1 MYTLPPTSPKWY
13 QISPWLRSFHHWL
26 LFRLLF
32 TPHEHLCHWGK
43 FQWFIINVI
52 KGRFRLDVILN
63 FFLNKPLG
71 KGQIILM
78 IIQIHQKVIL
88 IQVAGSGNKGIVT
101 SVFNCQLTTGLL
113 FINMVGSRISTTWLW
128 MENSFQSYS
137 FRLKESEIIQQHNLI
152 FTFLCIQVGLAAGWR
167 LSSCILASLQVFAWS
182 LFILI
187 NGNWF
192 WTFPS

>member
-1 MYTLPPTSPKWY
+1 MNTLQPTSPKWY
-13 QISPWLRSFHHWL
+13 QISSRPRSFPHWLRI
-26 LFRLLF
+26 RLLF

-43 FQWFIINVI
+43 FQWFITNVM
-52 KGRFRLDVILN
+52 KGRFRLDAILN
-63 FFLNKPLG
+63 FFLNQPLG
-71 KGQIILM
+71 PIILM
-78 IIQIHQKVIL
+78 KIQIHQKL
-88 IQVAGSGNKGIVT
+88 QVAGSGNKGIVT

-182 LFILI
+182 MLFFI
-187 NGNWF
+187 NWHWF